1 MKHVVGLVV
10 ALLVTVAVSVPVFAQ
25 GPLSDVPTDHWA
37 YQAVD
42 KLASAGLLEGYP
54 DGTFKGNRALTRY
67 EFAMA
72 IARILDYG
80 DKNWKG
86 VGGGEKGE
94 KGEKGDTGEVGPV
107 GPAGPGGG
115 VTPEQQKLLDQLQK
129 EFMPELK
136 ELSVRVED
144 LERRVDALEKAP
156 APTSKLKVSGL
167 LDVRGGW
174 YGSKLT
180 IKHGESTGYPFQP
193 FATLP
198 PSEVDQAAAGQSFAD
213 TIFVADS
220 LKDSFKANDFG
231 TMWTQ
236 VNIDGDLNPNVSVHA
251 SFVAEPRTNLALP
264 DVEGTFGNSDITP
277 NSLWSNGIMDAV
289 RVYDAYVKFRTERFL
304 PAQWTVGKQYAGVG
318 EGLLFNTDLFALKAV
333 NADFTFGKS
342 LDFMVFGGTVDRE
355 AFGSQDSPLVNGL
368 TPDEK
373 SALDT
378 SGQDNY
384 LLGRLGM
391 PILKTWNV
399 GANWLQTGFGNE
411 QGWSVDVKGSIF
423 RRPISAEYA
432 TITRSVG
439 GVKES
444 DWKADSFLG
453 VNDNA
458 AWVVNVGLIDT
469 RTLTL
474 SGKYGQ
480 VDPLYAFSV
489 SDISSQVP
497 GFAELPGGAPI
508 FNLPLTLLHPY
519 AEVSPHD
526 INWVDRP
533 LFLDPTNVSK
543 GWEANL
549 TLKSLLGSDMPLK
562 LRWYG
567 GQAYNDD
574 YIAWL
579 AVGGTSSGLSAP
591 EKWRTADQAVVVS
604 VTKSLAEDV
613 NFTLL
618 YGRRE
623 TKNVLRPV
631 DGTLRDPIQV
641 VRGELSVAF

>member
-1 MKHVVGLVV
+1 MKHIVGLVV

-37 YQAVD
+37 YPAVD

-72 IARILDYG
+72 IARILEYG
-80 DKNWKG
+80 DKNWAK
-86 VGGGEKGE
+86 GGGGAPVP
-94 KGEKGDTGEVGPV
+94 GPKGDTGDTGPAGAA
-107 GPAGPGGG
+107 GPAGPGI
-115 VTPEQQKLLDQLQK
+115 TPEQQKLLDQLQK

-136 ELSVRVED
+136 ELSVRVDE
-144 LERRVDALEKAP
+144 LERRVDELEKAP
-156 APTSKLKVSGL
+156 APTSKIKVSGL
-167 LDVRGGW
+167 LNVRGGW
-174 YGSKLT
+174 YGSKLK
-180 IKHGESTGYPFQP
+180 ISHGEATGYPFQP

-198 PSEVDQAAAGQSFAD
+198 PSGVEQAAAGQYFSD
-213 TIFVADS
+213 TLFVSDS
-220 LKDSFKANDFG
+220 LKDAFKANDFG

-236 VNIDGDLNPNVSVHA
+236 VNVSGEIKPGVSVMA
-251 SFVAEPRTNLALP
+251 SFVAEPRTNLGGFDDFDADTGL
-264 DVEGTFGNSDITP
+264 SP
-277 NSLWSNGIMDAV
+277 NSTFQQGIMDIA
-289 RVYDAYVKFRTERFL
+289 RVDQAWVKFRTERFL
-304 PAQWTVGKQYAGVG
+304 PAEWTVGKQYAGVG
-318 EGLLFNTDLFALKAV
+318 EGLLFNDDLYALKAV
-333 NADFTFGKS
+333 NGNFKFGKG
-342 LDFMVFGGTVDRE
+342 LDLMVLGASVDRE
-355 AFGSQDSPLVNGL
+355 AFGSQSTQSVSGL
-368 TPDEK
+368 SPDETK
-373 SALDT
+373 ALDT

-384 LLGRLGM
+384 LLGRLAL
-391 PILKTWNV
+391 PVLKTWNV
-399 GANWLQTGFGNE
+399 GANWLQTGFGDE

-423 RRPISAEYA
+423 RRPISAEFA
-432 TITRSVG
+432 TMLRSVG
-439 GVKES
+439 GVKAS
-444 DWKADSFLG
+444 DWKADSFMG
-453 VNDNA
+453 VNDNT
-458 AWVVNVGLIDT
+458 AWVVNVGLVDT
-469 RTLTL
+469 RTLAL

-489 SDISSQVP
+489 TDDTSKVL
-497 GFAELPGGAPI
+497 GFAELPGGVPI

-579 AVGGTSSGLSAP
+579 SVGGTSSGFSKP

-604 VTKSLAEDV
+604 VTKPLAEDV

-623 TKNVLRPV
+623 TKNVMRPI
-631 DGTLRDPIQV
+631 DDTLRDPIQV